1 MVFCNL
7 DYEAVVSISV
17 LFILETE
24 SSAVPIVHKGK
35 EEKKMLLCYMN
46 TLYIKS
52 TFIQVRSEG
61 PHD

>member
-1 MVFCNL
+1 MK
-7 DYEAVVSISV
+7 AVVSISV